1 MDTHDV
7 QHSDGA
13 GRTGSACKMVKIK
26 IRLITRN

>member
-13 GRTGSACKMVKIK
+13 GR
-26 IRLITRN
+26 